1 MKRWWKWAI
10 AALVLALLAAG
21 VFRALSGRKAQQAAL
36 AANTQAQTVVEL
48 TPADLVAAVEQAL
61 QVGVPISG
69 TVRAV
74 NSAVVKARVAGEV
87 QALVV
92 REGDAVKAGQV
103 VARIEPTEFR
113 ARQRQAQ
120 DQADAAKAQVAIAQR
135 QLDNNQ
141 ALVKQGFISATA
153 LDTSQANLNGA
164 QATYQAALAA
174 VDIANKAV
182 QDSVLVAPM
191 AGLVAQRLV
200 QPGERVGVDARVIEI
215 VDLRQLELEAT
226 LSASDALDVRV
237 GQSAV
242 LRLDADS
249 ARAPRTLAAKV
260 ARINPTVQAG
270 SRSVVMYLALPTTEG
285 LRQGTFL
292 QGVLGTGAVT
302 ALAVP
307 LTAVRTDKPAPY
319 VQAVNNSQIVH
330 LPVGTGQS
338 GEHAG
343 ERWVAVTG
351 LPTGTQVVRG
361 SVGALREG
369 TPVKLAP
376 TLPTACGSLPPEG
389 AAPCLGRPG
398 AAASS
403 VDAASNPA
411 PAR

>member
-1 MKRWWKWAI
+1 MNRWWKWAI

-21 VFRALSGRKAQQAAL
+21 ILRALSGRKAQQAAL
-36 AANTQAQTVVEL
+36 ATNTQAQTVVEL
-48 TPADLVAAVEQAL
+48 TQADLVAAAEQAL
-61 QVGVPISG
+61 QVGVPVSG

-74 NSAVVKARVAGEV
+74 NSAVVKAQVAGEV

-135 QLDNNQ
+135 QFDNNQ
-141 ALVKQGFISATA
+141 ALVKQGFISTTA

-200 QPGERVGVDARVIEI
+200 QPGERVGVDARIIEI

-242 LRLDADS
+242 LQLDTDGNKVA
-249 ARAPRTLAAKV
+249 RTLTARV

-270 SRSVVMYLALPTTEG
+270 SRSVVMYLALPATDG

-307 LTAVRTDKPAPY
+307 VTAVRTDKPAPY
-319 VQAVNNSQIVH
+319 VQVVQNNQIAH
-330 LPVGTGQS
+330 LPVKTGQT
-338 GEHAG
+338 GEQAG
-343 ERWVAVTG
+343 ERFVAVTG
-351 LPTGTQVVRG
+351 LPVGTQVVRG
-361 SVGALREG
+361 SLGPLREG
-369 TPVKLAP
+369 TSVKL
-376 TLPTACGSLPPEG
+376 SG
-389 AAPCLGRPG
+389 AT
-398 AAASS
+398 
-403 VDAASNPA
+403 A
-411 PAR
+411 PAATTPASTPAR

>member
-1 MKRWWKWAI
+1 MNRWWKWAI

-21 VFRALSGRKAQQAAL
+21 ILRALSGRKAQQAAL

-48 TPADLVAAVEQAL
+48 TPTDLVMATEQAL
-61 QVGVPISG
+61 QVGVPMSG

-200 QPGERVGVDARVIEI
+200 QPGERVGVDARIIEI

-242 LRLDADS
+242 LQLDTDGN
-249 ARAPRTLAAKV
+249 KV
-260 ARINPTVQAG
+260 ARILTARVERINPTVQAG
-270 SRSVVMYLALPTTEG
+270 SRSVVMYLALPATEG

-307 LTAVRTDKPAPY
+307 VTAVRTDKPAPY
-319 VQAVNNSQIVH
+319 VQVVQNNQIAH
-330 LPVGTGQS
+330 LPVKTGQS
-338 GEHAG
+338 GEQAG
-343 ERWVAVTG
+343 ERFVAVTG
-351 LPTGTQVVRG
+351 LPVGTQVVRG
-361 SVGALREG
+361 SLGPLREG
-369 TPVKLAP
+369 TPVKFSGPASP
-376 TLPTACGSLPPEG
+376 AVPATATP
-389 AAPCLGRPG
+389 AALGT
-398 AAASS
+398 ASP
-403 VDAASNPA
+403 PA

>member
-1 MKRWWKWAI
+1 MNRWWKWAI

-21 VFRALSGRKAQQAAL
+21 ILRALSGRKVQQAAL

-48 TPADLVAAVEQAL
+48 TPADLVVAAEQAL

-135 QLDNNQ
+135 QFDNNQ
-141 ALVKQGFISATA
+141 ALVKQGFISTTA

-200 QPGERVGVDARVIEI
+200 QPGERVGVDARIIEI

-237 GQSAV
+237 GQNAV
-242 LRLDADS
+242 LQLDTDGNKVA
-249 ARAPRTLAAKV
+249 RTLTARV

-270 SRSVVMYLALPTTEG
+270 SRSVVMYLALPATEG

-307 LTAVRTDKPAPY
+307 VTAVRTDKPAPY
-319 VQAVNNSQIVH
+319 VQVVQNNQITH
-330 LPVGTGQS
+330 LPVKTGQS
-338 GEHAG
+338 GEQAG
-343 ERWVAVTG
+343 ERFVAVTG
-351 LPTGTQVVRG
+351 LPVGTQVVRG
-361 SVGALREG
+361 SLGPLREG
-369 TPVKLAP
+369 TSVKLTGPASPVAP
-376 TLPTACGSLPPEG
+376 AVPAA
-389 AAPCLGRPG
+389 AAP
-398 AAASS
+398 AAT
-403 VDAASNPA
+403 A
-411 PAR
+411 PASTPALAR

>member
-1 MKRWWKWAI
+1 MNRWLKWGLV
-10 AALVLALLAAG
+10 ALVLALLAAG
-21 VFRALSGRKAQQAAL
+21 ILRALSGRKAQQAAL

-48 TPADLVAAVEQAL
+48 TPADLVAAAEQAL

-74 NSAVVKARVAGEV
+74 NSAVVKARVAGEL

-200 QPGERVGVDARVIEI
+200 QPGERVGVDARIIEI
-215 VDLRQLELEAT
+215 VDLRQLELEAA

-242 LRLDADS
+242 LQLDTDGNKVA
-249 ARAPRTLAAKV
+249 RTLTAQV

-270 SRSVVMYLALPTTEG
+270 SRSVVMYLALPATEG

-307 LTAVRTDKPAPY
+307 VTAVRTDKPAPY
-319 VQAVNNSQIVH
+319 VQVVQNNQIAH
-330 LPVGTGQS
+330 LPVKTGQS
-338 GEHAG
+338 GEQAG
-343 ERWVAVTG
+343 ERFVAVTG
-351 LPTGTQVVRG
+351 LPLGTQVVRG
-361 SVGALREG
+361 SLGPLREG
-369 TPVKLAP
+369 TSVKLSGPASP
-376 TLPTACGSLPPEG
+376 AVP
-389 AAPCLGRPG
+389 
-398 AAASS
+398 AAATP
-403 VDAASNPA
+403 AATAPASTPA

>member
-1 MKRWWKWAI
+1 MNRWWKWAI

-21 VFRALSGRKAQQAAL
+21 ILRALSGRKAQQAAL
-36 AANTQAQTVVEL
+36 AANTQAQTVVEI
-48 TPADLVAAVEQAL
+48 TPADLVATTERAL
-61 QVGVPISG
+61 LVGVPISG

-113 ARQRQAQ
+113 ARQRQAR

-141 ALVKQGFISATA
+141 ALVKQGFISNTA
-153 LDTSQANLNGA
+153 LDTSQANLAGA
-164 QATYQAALAA
+164 QATYQAAQAA
-174 VDIANKAV
+174 VDIASKSVN
-182 QDSVLVAPM
+182 DSVLVAPM

-200 QPGERVGVDARVIEI
+200 QPGERVGVDARIIEI

-237 GQSAV
+237 GQSAQ
-242 LRLDADS
+242 LQLDTDS
-249 ARAPRTLAAKV
+249 NKTSRTLTAKV

-270 SRSVVMYLALPTTEG
+270 SRSVVMYLALPATEG

-292 QGVLGTGAVT
+292 QGVLGTGEAT

-307 LTAVRTDKPAPY
+307 VTAVRTDKPAPY
-319 VQAVNNSQIVH
+319 VQVVQNNQIAH
-330 LPVGTGQS
+330 LPVTTGQS
-338 GEHAG
+338 GEQAG
-343 ERWVAVTG
+343 ERFVAVTG
-351 LPTGTQVVRG
+351 LPVGTQVVRG
-361 SVGALREG
+361 SLGPLREG
-369 TPVKLAP
+369 TPVKL
-376 TLPTACGSLPPEG
+376 SG
-389 AAPCLGRPG
+389 ATTPAMTSP
-398 AAASS
+398 AST
-403 VDAASNPA
+403 

>member
-10 AALVLALLAAG
+10 AALLLALLAAG
-21 VFRALSGRKAQQAAL
+21 ILRALSGRKAQQAAL

-48 TPADLVAAVEQAL
+48 TPADLVAATERAL

-103 VARIEPTEFR
+103 VARIEPSEYQ

-120 DQADAAKAQVAIAQR
+120 QQADAAKAQVAIAQR

-141 ALVKQGFISATA
+141 ALVKQGFISSTA
-153 LDTSQANLNGA
+153 LDTSQANLAGA
-164 QATYQAALAA
+164 QATYHAAQAA
-174 VDIANKAV
+174 VDIATKSVN
-182 QDSVLVAPM
+182 DSVLVAPM

-200 QPGERVGVDARVIEI
+200 QPGERVGVDARILEI

-242 LRLDADS
+242 LQLDTDS
-249 ARAPRTLAAKV
+249 NRAARTLTAKV

-270 SRSVVMYLALPTTEG
+270 SRSGVVYLALPATEG

-292 QGVLGTGAVT
+292 QGVLGTGEAT

-307 LTAVRTDKPAPY
+307 VTAVRTDKPAPY
-319 VQAVNNSQIVH
+319 VQVVQNNQIAH
-330 LPVGTGQS
+330 LPVTTGQS
-338 GEHAG
+338 GEQAG
-343 ERWVAVTG
+343 ERFVAVTG
-351 LPTGTQVVRG
+351 LPVGTQGVRG
-361 SVGALREG
+361 SLGPLREG
-369 TPVKLAP
+369 TTGKLSG
-376 TLPTACGSLPPEG
+376 TLVPTA
-389 AAPCLGRPG
+389 AP
-398 AAASS
+398 AAST
-403 VDAASNPA
+403 PT

>member
-1 MKRWWKWAI
+1 MNRWWKWAI

-21 VFRALSGRKAQQAAL
+21 VLRALSGRKAQQAAL

-48 TPADLVAAVEQAL
+48 NPADLVAATERAL
-61 QVGVPISG
+61 LVGVPISG

-141 ALVKQGFISATA
+141 ALVKQGFISNTA
-153 LDTSQANLNGA
+153 LDTSQANLAGA
-164 QATYQAALAA
+164 QATYQAAQAA
-174 VDIANKAV
+174 VDIATKSVN
-182 QDSVLVAPM
+182 DSVLVAPM

-200 QPGERVGVDARVIEI
+200 QPGERVGVDARIIEI

-242 LRLDADS
+242 LQLDTDS
-249 ARAPRTLAAKV
+249 TRTARTLTAKV

-270 SRSVVMYLALPTTEG
+270 SRSVVVYLALPATEG

-292 QGVLGTGAVT
+292 QGVLGTGEAT

-307 LTAVRTDKPAPY
+307 VTAVRTDKPAPY
-319 VQAVNNSQIVH
+319 VQVVQNNQVAH
-330 LPVGTGQS
+330 LPVTTGQS
-338 GEHAG
+338 GEQAG
-343 ERWVAVTG
+343 ERYVGVTG
-351 LPTGTQVVRG
+351 LPIGTKVVRG
-361 SVGALREG
+361 SLGPLREG
-369 TPVKLAP
+369 TSVKL
-376 TLPTACGSLPPEG
+376 SG
-389 AAPCLGRPG
+389 AT
-398 AAASS
+398 
-403 VDAASNPA
+403 A
-411 PAR
+411 PAATTPASTPAR

>member
-10 AALVLALLAAG
+10 AALLLALLAAG
-21 VFRALSGRKAQQAAL
+21 ILRALSGRKAQQAAL

-48 TPADLVAAVEQAL
+48 TPADLVAATERAL

-103 VARIEPTEFR
+103 VARIEPSEYQ

-120 DQADAAKAQVAIAQR
+120 QQADAAKAQVAIAQR

-141 ALVKQGFISATA
+141 ALVKQGFISSTA
-153 LDTSQANLNGA
+153 LDTSQANLAGA
-164 QATYQAALAA
+164 QATYHAAQAA
-174 VDIANKAV
+174 VDIATKSVN
-182 QDSVLVAPM
+182 DSVLVAPM

-200 QPGERVGVDARVIEI
+200 QPGERVGVDARILEI

-242 LRLDADS
+242 LQLDTDS
-249 ARAPRTLAAKV
+249 NRAARTLTAKV

-270 SRSVVMYLALPTTEG
+270 SRSVVVYLALPATEG

-292 QGVLGTGAVT
+292 QGVLGTGEAT

-307 LTAVRTDKPAPY
+307 VTAVRTDKPAPY
-319 VQAVNNSQIVH
+319 VQVVQNNQIAH
-330 LPVGTGQS
+330 LPVTTGQS
-338 GEHAG
+338 GEQAG
-343 ERWVAVTG
+343 ERFVAVTG
-351 LPTGTQVVRG
+351 LPVGTQVVRG
-361 SVGALREG
+361 SLGPLREG
-369 TPVKLAP
+369 TTVKLSG
-376 TLPTACGSLPPEG
+376 TLVPTA
-389 AAPCLGRPG
+389 AP
-398 AAASS
+398 AAST
-403 VDAASNPA
+403 PT

>member
-10 AALVLALLAAG
+10 AALLLALLAAG
-21 VFRALSGRKAQQAAL
+21 VLRALSGRKVQQAAL
-36 AANTQAQTVVEL
+36 AANTRAQTVVEL
-48 TPADLVAAVEQAL
+48 TPADLVAATERAL

-69 TVRAV
+69 AVRAV

-103 VARIEPTEFR
+103 VARIEPSEYQ

-120 DQADAAKAQVAIAQR
+120 QQADAAKAQVVIAQR

-141 ALVKQGFISATA
+141 ALVKQGFISSTA
-153 LDTSQANLNGA
+153 LDTSLASLAGA
-164 QATYQAALAA
+164 QATYQAAVAA
-174 VDIANKAV
+174 VDITSKAV
-182 QDSVLVAPM
+182 QDSVLLAPM

-200 QPGERVGVDARVIEI
+200 QPGERVGVDARILEI

-242 LRLDADS
+242 LQLDTDS
-249 ARAPRTLAAKV
+249 NRTARTLTAKV

-270 SRSVVMYLALPTTEG
+270 SRSVVMYLALPATEG

-292 QGVLGTGAVT
+292 QGVLGTGEAT

-307 LTAVRTDKPAPY
+307 VTAVRTDKPAPY
-319 VQAVNNSQIVH
+319 VQVVQNNQIAH
-330 LPVGTGQS
+330 LPVKTGQS
-338 GEHAG
+338 GEQAG
-343 ERWVAVTG
+343 EPFVAVTG
-351 LPTGTQVVRG
+351 LPVGTQVVRG
-361 SVGALREG
+361 SLGPLREG
-369 TPVKLAP
+369 TAVKLSGALAP
-376 TLPTACGSLPPEG
+376 T
-389 AAPCLGRPG
+389 AAP
-398 AAASS
+398 AAST
-403 VDAASNPA
+403 PA